1 MIVPLGWA
9 TDEVIAEI
17 ASRVVGIRIV
27 SIERSRRLLSERV
40 TVRVEGTPTGRDAFH
55 EQLQQWTTELRRRLR
70 AAVPAV
76 GG

>member
-27 SIERSRRLLSERV
+27 SIELSERV